1 MSGGGRS
8 REEMPG
14 SVLGLL
20 GGAAEAGEREGGAR
34 DGPKDRSQPLRVGG
48 DWAPNPVGAPAVH
61 QGAGLAPLPT
71 LGLSS
76 GADRQEQTE
85 K

>member
-34 DGPKDRSQPLRVGG
+34 DGPKDRSQPLKVGG
-48 DWAPNPVGAPAVH
+48 TGFPILLEHRLCTGA
-61 QGAGLAPLPT
+61 
-71 LGLSS
+71 LGWHPCPPW
-76 GADRQEQTE
+76 G
-85 K
+85 